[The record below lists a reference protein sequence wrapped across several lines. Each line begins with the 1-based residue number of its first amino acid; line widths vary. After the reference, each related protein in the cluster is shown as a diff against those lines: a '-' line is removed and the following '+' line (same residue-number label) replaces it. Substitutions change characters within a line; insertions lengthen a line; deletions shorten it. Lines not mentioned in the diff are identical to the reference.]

1 MNVSTCATLNTKV
14 HSDKVYPS
22 LRCLYGGFSQQ
33 QLCLVTQR
41 SSPTALRDETKTAAE
56 EGEYTELDV
65 SCIIWLQEAVW
76 NTRGNSTEWPVP
88 ESRIVRRA

>member
-1 MNVSTCATLNTKV
+1 M
-14 HSDKVYPS
+14 YPS
-22 LRCLYGGFSQQ
+22 LRGLYGGFLQQ
-33 QLCLVTQR
+33 QLCLITQR
-41 SSPTALRDETKTAAE
+41 FSPTALRDETKTAAG
-56 EGEYTELDV
+56 EGEYTEHDV

>member
-1 MNVSTCATLNTKV
+1 MFLHVSLSIPKV

-33 QLCLVTQR
+33 RLCLVTQR
-41 SSPTALRDETKTAAE
+41 SSPTALRDETKMAAG

-65 SCIIWLQEAVW
+65 SYIIWLQEAVW
-76 NTRGNSTEWPVP
+76 NTRGKSTEEPVP
-88 ESRIVRRA
+88 DSTIVRRA